1 MRPGENAAARTGGAP
16 GSVPDA
22 ARRRKKFDFFPY
34 LINIPMLL
42 YLFGVMAFA
51 LGWGLITSFTNK
63 TIGNA
68 AVFNGLTNYKYLL
81 TNPEYLTSIAVTLKF
96 TLLALLFKLIFGTG
110 MALTLNQKFR
120 FRNAVRAL
128 LLIPWSLPNI
138 VAVLNWKWIFSNN
151 SGIANYILKTLG
163 IVDRDMIWTGVA
175 GLALIVILVADVW
188 RGAPFF
194 GISILAKL
202 QTISNDYYEAAMID
216 GAGPL
221 TRFFKI
227 TIPFVKD
234 TMMITTLMSCIW
246 TLNSFETIWLLTGG
260 GPRGAT
266 TVMNVFSYKTAMSQ
280 MMIGRGLA
288 VSVIAMP
295 FLMILI
301 QLISRKT
308 MKKNAE

>member
-1 MRPGENAAARTGGAP
+1 
-16 GSVPDA
+16 
-22 ARRRKKFDFFPY
+22 
-34 LINIPMLL
+34 
-42 YLFGVMAFA
+42 
-51 LGWGLITSFTNK
+51 
-63 TIGNA
+63 
-68 AVFNGLTNYKYLL
+68 
-81 TNPEYLTSIAVTLKF
+81 
-96 TLLALLFKLIFGTG
+96 
-110 MALTLNQKFR
+110 
-120 FRNAVRAL
+120 
-128 LLIPWSLPNI
+128 
-138 VAVLNWKWIFSNN
+138 
-151 SGIANYILKTLG
+151 
-163 IVDRDMIWTGVA
+163 
-175 GLALIVILVADVW
+175 
-188 RGAPFF
+188 
-194 GISILAKL
+194 
-202 QTISNDYYEAAMID
+202 MID
-216 GAGPL
+216 GAGAL

>member
-1 MRPGENAAARTGGAP
+1 MKSEKTAANPAGSAP
-16 GSVPDA
+16 DRLPTA
-22 ARRRKKFDFFPY
+22 AKKKKRFDFFPY

-51 LGWGLITSFTNK
+51 LGWGLVTSFTNK
-63 TIGNA
+63 TIGTT

-81 TNPEYLTSIAVTLKF
+81 TNPDYIQSIAVTLKF
-96 TLLALLFKLIFGTG
+96 TLLALLFKLLFGTG
-110 MALTLNQKFR
+110 MALTLNQKFPC
-120 FRNAVRAL
+120 RNAVRAL

-151 SGIANYILKTLG
+151 SGIANYILKSLG
-163 IVDRDMIWTGVA
+163 IVDRDVIWTGVA

-188 RGAPFF
+188 RGSPFF

-216 GAGPL
+216 GAGPF

-246 TLNSFETIWLLTGG
+246 TLNSFETVWLLTGG

-301 QLISRKT
+301 QIISRKT